1 MPPQEGSREP
11 YGGKGTLETEHGR
24 CFDSLL
30 LTTPPLLPR
39 CSPPLSSTKRAMV
52 STPSPAR
59 RLLNT
64 NGRVPRMRLASR
76 SMTVSEAPT
85 WGARSILLR
94 QVGARDARAA
104 FGRNLV
110 AGGDVDDIKRQVRKL
125 RRKCRRQ
132 VVAAGFDQNEIE
144 RRKFLLHL
152 CDRGEIDRGVLADR
166 GVRTAA
172 GLDAGDA
179 FRRKCPG
186 PYEVFGV
193 PLGVDVVGDRRNLV
207 AGAQPLAQGVH
218 QPGLARADRA
228 ADTDA

>member
-1 MPPQEGSREP
+1 
-11 YGGKGTLETEHGR
+11 
-24 CFDSLL
+24 
-30 LTTPPLLPR
+30 
-39 CSPPLSSTKRAMV
+39 MV

-125 RRKCRRQ
+125 RPKFPPPA
-132 VVAAGFDQNEIE
+132 VAPPSDPTQTSPPT
-144 RRKFLLHL
+144 FLLLL
-152 CDRGEIDRGVLADR
+152 C
-166 GVRTAA
+166 
-172 GLDAGDA
+172 
-179 FRRKCPG
+179 
-186 PYEVFGV
+186 
-193 PLGVDVVGDRRNLV
+193 
-207 AGAQPLAQGVH
+207 
-218 QPGLARADRA
+218 
-228 ADTDA
+228 